1 MGEKYIS
8 KDKREI
14 PAGVAQKE
22 YYKKLNIMLVEYKKL
37 LLQLANVYETEKF
50 EELYRGLNP
59 ARKVLV
65 NPIFMP
71 VECTIKEFESIVYEG
86 KGFNKDDN
94 TEYYTV
100 KGERVRSKSE
110 KIIADELY
118 RYEIPY
124 KYELPLELN
133 ATTYDRMNRIVIYP
147 DFTVLNKRTGKRW
160 IIEHL
165 GMMDKSSYYES
176 AIRKIDTYEKNNMLL
191 GRDVLIFHES
201 SASPLNTNVIKE
213 YIEHYLT

>member
-1 MGEKYIS
+1 
-8 KDKREI
+8 
-14 PAGVAQKE
+14 
-22 YYKKLNIMLVEYKKL
+22 
-37 LLQLANVYETEKF
+37 
-50 EELYRGLNP
+50 
-59 ARKVLV
+59 
-65 NPIFMP
+65 
-71 VECTIKEFESIVYEG
+71 
-86 KGFNKDDN
+86 
-94 TEYYTV
+94 
-100 KGERVRSKSE
+100 
-110 KIIADELY
+110 
-118 RYEIPY
+118 
-124 KYELPLELN
+124 
-133 ATTYDRMNRIVIYP
+133 MNRIVIYP